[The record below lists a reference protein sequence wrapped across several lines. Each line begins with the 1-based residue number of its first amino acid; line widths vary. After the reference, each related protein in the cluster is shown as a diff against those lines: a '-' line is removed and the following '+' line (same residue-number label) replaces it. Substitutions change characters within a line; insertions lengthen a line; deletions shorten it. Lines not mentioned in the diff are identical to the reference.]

1 MTQSSAEVEMLTSK
15 SKANVSAFLILGL
28 ATAIGHA
35 QQPSAPTSGGSTTG
49 AANALTGGAEGTT
62 TDRGTSGAARPGAK
76 APVPTS
82 GSSNATNAMTGGAE
96 GSPTDKGTPARSG
109 VTSPNAAG
117 PAGASSS
124 TGSQPDKK

>member
-1 MTQSSAEVEMLTSK
+1 MLTRK
-15 SKANVSAFLILGL
+15 CKAIVSAFLILGL

-35 QQPSAPTSGGSTTG
+35 QQPSAPTSGASTTG

-62 TDRGTSGAARPGAK
+62 TDQGTPGGARTGAK
-76 APVPTS
+76 APVSTS
-82 GSSNATNAMTGGAE
+82 GSSSSPNAMTGGAE

-124 TGSQPDKK
+124 TGLQPDKK